1 LFLIIKKLITNIKS
15 FIIQATQAT
24 QALRKSRLVTLSRS
38 SVTQSY
44 SRMDATIAMRFK
56 EYMAKMP
63 DDIDDKDIMAYSKDF
78 FKEIKEEKK
87 KLKAEEAEKKKND
100 KPKRVA
106 KKAAV
111 KVDED
116 GNVIPKKLTPWNQYI
131 KDNQQRIKEKYPDL
145 TNPERFTKLAEE
157 WKEYKKTLVEEKEE
171 VIAEVVKIEKEKTV
185 EPPEEIKESRVEEL
199 APKKK
204 VVKKK
209 A

>member
-1 LFLIIKKLITNIKS
+1 
-15 FIIQATQAT
+15 
-24 QALRKSRLVTLSRS
+24 
-38 SVTQSY
+38 
-44 SRMDATIAMRFK
+44 MDATIAMRFK
-56 EYMAKMP
+56 EYMTNMP
-63 DDIDDKDIMAYSKDF
+63 NDIDVKDIMTYSKDF
-78 FKEIKEEKK
+78 FKEIKEENK

-100 KPKRVA
+100 KPKRVV

-157 WKEYKKTLVEEKEE
+157 WKEYKKTLDVEEKKE
-171 VIAEVVKIEKEKTV
+171 VIAEVVVIEKEKVV
-185 EPPEEIKESRVEEL
+185 EPVEEIKESSVEEII
-199 APKKK
+199 PKKK
-204 VVKKK
+204 VAKKK

>member
-1 LFLIIKKLITNIKS
+1 
-15 FIIQATQAT
+15 
-24 QALRKSRLVTLSRS
+24 
-38 SVTQSY
+38 
-44 SRMDATIAMRFK
+44 
-56 EYMAKMP
+56 MP
-63 DDIDDKDIMAYSKDF
+63 DYTDDKDIMTYSKDF

-87 KLKAEEAEKKKND
+87 KLKAEDAEKKKNE
-100 KPKRVA
+100 KAKRVV

-157 WKEYKKTLVEEKEE
+157 WKEYKKTLVVEENKE
-171 VIAEVVKIEKEKTV
+171 VIMEVVEIEKEKTV
-185 EPPEEIKESRVEEL
+185 DQPEEIKVSRVEEL

>member
-1 LFLIIKKLITNIKS
+1 
-15 FIIQATQAT
+15 
-24 QALRKSRLVTLSRS
+24 
-38 SVTQSY
+38 
-44 SRMDATIAMRFK
+44 MDITIAMRFK

-63 DDIDDKDIMAYSKDF
+63 DYTDDKDIMTYSKDF

-87 KLKAEEAEKKKND
+87 KLKAEDAEKKKNE
-100 KPKRVA
+100 KAKRVV

-157 WKEYKKTLVEEKEE
+157 WKEYKKTLVVEENKE
-171 VIAEVVKIEKEKTV
+171 VIMEVVEIEKEKTV
-185 EPPEEIKESRVEEL
+185 DQPEEIKVSRVEEL

>member
-1 LFLIIKKLITNIKS
+1 
-15 FIIQATQAT
+15 
-24 QALRKSRLVTLSRS
+24 
-38 SVTQSY
+38 
-44 SRMDATIAMRFK
+44 MDATIAMRFK
-56 EYMAKMP
+56 EYMANMP
-63 DDIDDKDIMAYSKDF
+63 NDIDVKDIMTYSKDF

-100 KPKRVA
+100 KPKRVV

-157 WKEYKKTLVEEKEE
+157 WKEYKKTLDVEEKKE
-171 VIAEVVKIEKEKTV
+171 VIAEVVVIEKEKVV
-185 EPPEEIKESRVEEL
+185 EPVEEII
-199 APKKK
+199 PKKK
-204 VVKKK
+204 VAKKK

>member
-1 LFLIIKKLITNIKS
+1 
-15 FIIQATQAT
+15 
-24 QALRKSRLVTLSRS
+24 
-38 SVTQSY
+38 
-44 SRMDATIAMRFK
+44 MDATISMRFK
-56 EYMAKMP
+56 EYMANMP
-63 DDIDDKDIMAYSKDF
+63 NDIDVKDIMTYSKDF

-100 KPKRVA
+100 KPKRVV

-157 WKEYKKTLVEEKEE
+157 WKEYKKTLDVEEKKE
-171 VIAEVVKIEKEKTV
+171 VIAEVVVIEKEKVV
-185 EPPEEIKESRVEEL
+185 EPVEEII
-199 APKKK
+199 PKKK
-204 VVKKK
+204 VAKKK

>member
-1 LFLIIKKLITNIKS
+1 
-15 FIIQATQAT
+15 
-24 QALRKSRLVTLSRS
+24 
-38 SVTQSY
+38 
-44 SRMDATIAMRFK
+44 MRFK
-56 EYMAKMP
+56 EYMTNMP
-63 DDIDDKDIMAYSKDF
+63 NDIDVKDIMTYSKDF

-87 KLKAEEAEKKKND
+87 KLKAEEAAKKKND
-100 KPKRVA
+100 KPKRVV

-157 WKEYKKTLVEEKEE
+157 WKEFKKTLDVEEKKE
-171 VIAEVVKIEKEKTV
+171 VIVEVVVIEKEKVV
-185 EPPEEIKESRVEEL
+185 EPSEEIKESSVEEII
-199 APKKK
+199 PKKK
-204 VVKKK
+204 VAKKK

>member
-1 LFLIIKKLITNIKS
+1 
-15 FIIQATQAT
+15 
-24 QALRKSRLVTLSRS
+24 
-38 SVTQSY
+38 
-44 SRMDATIAMRFK
+44 MDATIAMRFK
-56 EYMAKMP
+56 EYMANMP
-63 DDIDDKDIMAYSKDF
+63 NDIDVKDIMTYSKDF

-100 KPKRVA
+100 KPKRVV

-116 GNVIPKKLTPWNQYI
+116 GNVIPKKLTQWNQYI

-157 WKEYKKTLVEEKEE
+157 WKEYKKTIDVEEKKE
-171 VIAEVVKIEKEKTV
+171 VIAEVVEIEKEKVV
-185 EPPEEIKESRVEEL
+185 EPAEEIKESSVEEII
-199 APKKK
+199 PKKK
-204 VVKKK
+204 VAKKK

>member
-1 LFLIIKKLITNIKS
+1 
-15 FIIQATQAT
+15 
-24 QALRKSRLVTLSRS
+24 
-38 SVTQSY
+38 
-44 SRMDATIAMRFK
+44 MDATIAMRFK
-56 EYMAKMP
+56 EYMANMP
-63 DDIDDKDIMAYSKDF
+63 NDIDVKDIMTYSKDF

-100 KPKRVA
+100 KPKRVV

-157 WKEYKKTLVEEKEE
+157 WKEYKKTLDVEEKKE
-171 VIAEVVKIEKEKTV
+171 VIAEVVEIEKEKVV
-185 EPPEEIKESRVEEL
+185 EPVEEII
-199 APKKK
+199 PKKK
-204 VVKKK
+204 VAKKK

>member
-1 LFLIIKKLITNIKS
+1 
-15 FIIQATQAT
+15 
-24 QALRKSRLVTLSRS
+24 
-38 SVTQSY
+38 
-44 SRMDATIAMRFK
+44 MDTTIAMRFK

-63 DDIDDKDIMAYSKDF
+63 DYTDDKDIMTYSKDF

-87 KLKAEEAEKKKND
+87 KLKAEDAEKKKNE
-100 KPKRVA
+100 KAKRVV

-157 WKEYKKTLVEEKEE
+157 WKEYKKTLVVEENKE
-171 VIAEVVKIEKEKTV
+171 VIMEVVEIEKEKTV
-185 EPPEEIKESRVEEL
+185 EQPEEIKVSHVEEL

-204 VVKKK
+204 VIKKK

>member
-1 LFLIIKKLITNIKS
+1 
-15 FIIQATQAT
+15 
-24 QALRKSRLVTLSRS
+24 
-38 SVTQSY
+38 
-44 SRMDATIAMRFK
+44 MDATIGMRFK

-63 DDIDDKDIMAYSKDF
+63 DDIDDKGIMAYSKDF

-111 KVDED
+111 KVDEG

-157 WKEYKKTLVEEKEE
+157 WKEYKKTLVKEKEE
-171 VIAEVVKIEKEKTV
+171 VIAEVVEIEKEKTV
-185 EPPEEIKESRVEEL
+185 EPAEEIKESRVEEL

-209 A
+209 ALKIAL

>member
-1 LFLIIKKLITNIKS
+1 
-15 FIIQATQAT
+15 
-24 QALRKSRLVTLSRS
+24 
-38 SVTQSY
+38 
-44 SRMDATIAMRFK
+44 
-56 EYMAKMP
+56 MP
-63 DDIDDKDIMAYSKDF
+63 DYTDDKDIITYSKDF
-78 FKEIKEEKK
+78 FKEIKEENK
-87 KLKAEEAEKKKND
+87 KLKAEEAEKKKNE
-100 KPKRVA
+100 KAKRVV

-157 WKEYKKTLVEEKEE
+157 WKEYKKTLVVEENKE
-171 VIAEVVKIEKEKTV
+171 VIMEVVKIEKEKTV
-185 EPPEEIKESRVEEL
+185 EPPEEIKVSHVEEL

>member
-1 LFLIIKKLITNIKS
+1 
-15 FIIQATQAT
+15 
-24 QALRKSRLVTLSRS
+24 
-38 SVTQSY
+38 
-44 SRMDATIAMRFK
+44 MDATIAMRFK
-56 EYMAKMP
+56 EYMTNMP
-63 DDIDDKDIMAYSKDF
+63 NDIDVKDIMTYSKDF

-87 KLKAEEAEKKKND
+87 KLKAEEAAKKKND
-100 KPKRVA
+100 KPKRVV

-157 WKEYKKTLVEEKEE
+157 WKEFKKTLDVEEKKE
-171 VIAEVVKIEKEKTV
+171 VIVEVVVIEKEKVV
-185 EPPEEIKESRVEEL
+185 EPVEEIKESSVEEII
-199 APKKK
+199 PKKK
-204 VVKKK
+204 VAKKK

>member
-1 LFLIIKKLITNIKS
+1 
-15 FIIQATQAT
+15 
-24 QALRKSRLVTLSRS
+24 
-38 SVTQSY
+38 
-44 SRMDATIAMRFK
+44 
-56 EYMAKMP
+56 MP
-63 DDIDDKDIMAYSKDF
+63 NDIDVKDIMTYSKDF

-100 KPKRVA
+100 KPKRVV

-157 WKEYKKTLVEEKEE
+157 WKEYKKTLDVEEKKE
-171 VIAEVVKIEKEKTV
+171 VITEVVEIEKEKVV
-185 EPPEEIKESRVEEL
+185 EPVEEII
-199 APKKK
+199 PKKK
-204 VVKKK
+204 VAKKK

>member
-1 LFLIIKKLITNIKS
+1 
-15 FIIQATQAT
+15 
-24 QALRKSRLVTLSRS
+24 
-38 SVTQSY
+38 
-44 SRMDATIAMRFK
+44 MDATIAMRFK
-56 EYMAKMP
+56 EYMTNMP
-63 DDIDDKDIMAYSKDF
+63 NDIDVKDIMTYSKDF

-87 KLKAEEAEKKKND
+87 KLKAEEAAKKKND
-100 KPKRVA
+100 KPKRVV

-157 WKEYKKTLVEEKEE
+157 WKEFKKTLDVEEKKE
-171 VIAEVVKIEKEKTV
+171 VIVEVVVIEKEKVV
-185 EPPEEIKESRVEEL
+185 EPSEEIKESSVEEII
-199 APKKK
+199 PKKK
-204 VVKKK
+204 VAKKK

>member
-1 LFLIIKKLITNIKS
+1 
-15 FIIQATQAT
+15 
-24 QALRKSRLVTLSRS
+24 
-38 SVTQSY
+38 
-44 SRMDATIAMRFK
+44 MRFK
-56 EYMAKMP
+56 EYMANMP
-63 DDIDDKDIMAYSKDF
+63 NDIDVKDIMTYSKDF

-100 KPKRVA
+100 KPKRVV

-157 WKEYKKTLVEEKEE
+157 WKEYKKTLDVEEKKD
-171 VIAEVVKIEKEKTV
+171 VIAEVVVIEKEKVV
-185 EPPEEIKESRVEEL
+185 EPVEEII
-199 APKKK
+199 PKKK
-204 VVKKK
+204 VAKKK

>member
-1 LFLIIKKLITNIKS
+1 
-15 FIIQATQAT
+15 
-24 QALRKSRLVTLSRS
+24 
-38 SVTQSY
+38 
-44 SRMDATIAMRFK
+44 MDATIAMRFK

-131 KDNQQRIKEKYPDL
+131 KDNQQRIKEKYPEL
-145 TNPERFTKLAEE
+145 THTERFNKLFKG
-157 WKEYKKTLVEEKEE
+157 WNEYKKTLV
-171 VIAEVVKIEKEKTV
+171 IKEK
-185 EPPEEIKESRVEEL
+185 K
-199 APKKK
+199 
-204 VVKKK
+204 
-209 A
+209 